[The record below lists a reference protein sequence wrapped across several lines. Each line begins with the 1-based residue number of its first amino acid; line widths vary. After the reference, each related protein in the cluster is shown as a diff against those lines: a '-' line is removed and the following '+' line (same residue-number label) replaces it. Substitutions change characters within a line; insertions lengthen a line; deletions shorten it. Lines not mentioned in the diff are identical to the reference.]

1 MAFEPQGRVAVVTG
15 AAGGIGLG
23 MARAFVDAGMRVVL
37 SDVDADRVEASAASL
52 RDAGHE
58 AVGVRTDVSD
68 RVSVAALAEEM
79 WHWKGR
85 ACSCEIRSE
94 SMSVGAVASCIRHGE
109 TSR

>member
-68 RVSVAALAEEM
+68 RVSVAALA
-79 WHWKGR
+79 
-85 ACSCEIRSE
+85 AIADNNS
-94 SMSVGAVASCIRHGE
+94 
-109 TSR
+109 